1 MREGKEE
8 SSEIP
13 HVATSY
19 YPWCFMPLAIPLAP
33 RRFSTHLLHTNQGY
47 TQHSYT
53 HTPMLNGHKL
63 YTNLGE
69 PRLHTTLI
77 YTHTY
82 VEWSQTAQTSC
93 PKRNND
99 R

>member
-33 RRFSTHLLHTNQGY
+33 RRFSTHLL
-47 TQHSYT
+47 
-53 HTPMLNGHKL
+53 

-69 PRLHTTLI
+69 PRLHPTLI